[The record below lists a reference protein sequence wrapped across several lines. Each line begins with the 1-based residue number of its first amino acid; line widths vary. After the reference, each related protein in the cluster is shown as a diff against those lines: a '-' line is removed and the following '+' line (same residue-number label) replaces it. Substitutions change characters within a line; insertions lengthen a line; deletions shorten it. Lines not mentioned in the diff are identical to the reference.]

1 LGAGGGVIEGGVR
14 SIKDFLA
21 SLILPFGVLGE
32 GNLGPNLFLGDDG
45 MVDSEIIGETDRK
58 RRVDVVTVVGVVVF
72 TVSSSSKQ
80 IRGDD
85 DR

>member
-1 LGAGGGVIEGGVR
+1 MIEGGVK

-21 SLILPFGVLGE
+21 SLDFPFGVLGE
-32 GNLGPNLFLGDDG
+32 KPLGPPNLFLGDDG
-45 MVDSEIIGETDRK
+45 MVDNEIIGETDRK
-58 RRVDVVTVVGVVVF
+58 RRGDVVTVVDVVVF
-72 TVSSSSKQ
+72 TVSSSSKR